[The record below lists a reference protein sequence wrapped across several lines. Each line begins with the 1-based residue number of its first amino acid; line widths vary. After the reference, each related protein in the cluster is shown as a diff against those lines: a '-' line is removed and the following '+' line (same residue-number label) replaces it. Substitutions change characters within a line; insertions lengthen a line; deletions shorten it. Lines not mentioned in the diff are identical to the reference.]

1 MNTQQTRTRF
11 WDGKD
16 HMFRDDVSML
26 KGNHLFQF
34 GGTYQHNFNWHQRTD
49 NGGGINYRRC
59 TNWGTDLRDQCLQI
73 SFRICSTPTKYG
85 PHRAPRNAIR

>member
-1 MNTQQTRTRF
+1 MRRF

-16 HMFRDDVSML
+16 KMFRDDVSML

-49 NGGGINYRRC
+49 NGGGINYHPVYSL
-59 TNWGTDLRDQCLQI
+59 GDG
-73 SFRICSTPTKYG
+73 STGSMLGRPVAIL
-85 PHRAPRNAIR
+85 APPQLPSP